1 MDLKINELSEYGKEI
16 CLQSLLLINRIREDL
31 LQKEDLS
38 GVKKIEDEVIPVY
51 EKIYFSLEE
60 EQLKEMYN
68 DDEKSLEKIEKTLD
82 KILKDSGLK
91 KDFILEQIQKRKD
104 LKNKSGAEV
113 IKKFYK
119 YKLKEYKKKRTEL
132 LEKINRVLDREE
144 KLNLELSNAIQ
155 EKEQMEIID
164 KLQPIRQ
171 EYRKIEKQIDI
182 YQKGIEEAE
191 KILENKWQYE
201 IYGTREEKELKD
213 VFLEV
218 YDNIHIENQKKRRE
232 GDEFTGDY
240 QDE

>member
-1 MDLKINELSEYGKEI
+1 M
-16 CLQSLLLINRIREDL
+16 
-31 LQKEDLS
+31 
-38 GVKKIEDEVIPVY
+38 
-51 EKIYFSLEE
+51 
-60 EQLKEMYN
+60 
-68 DDEKSLEKIEKTLD
+68 
-82 KILKDSGLK
+82 
-91 KDFILEQIQKRKD
+91 
-104 LKNKSGAEV
+104 
-113 IKKFYK
+113 
-119 YKLKEYKKKRTEL
+119 
-132 LEKINRVLDREE
+132 
-144 KLNLELSNAIQ
+144 NLELSNAIQ

-218 YDNIHIENQKKRRE
+218 YDNIHIENQKKRSE